1 MPATDLSLLQDAAA
15 EAGEIALSYFG
26 RKPRIWDKDDNAGP
40 VTEADLAVNEMLET
54 ALRKARPDYG
64 WLSEESDDNEERLST
79 KRQFVIDPIDGTR
92 AFIDGSHD
100 WSHSLAVVEEGRVTA
115 AVVHLPAKG
124 RTYSAALGQGATR
137 DGNPIQVAPSRP
149 VVETEVLAA
158 RPNMKPA
165 YWKAGVPPPFRRV
178 FRSSLAYRLC
188 LAAEGNVDAMMT
200 LRRAWEW
207 DIAAGALIVA
217 EAGGRAADQR
227 GASLIFNT
235 PQALLDGVVA
245 GGPLVDDLLAALA

>member
-64 WLSEESDDNEERLST
+64 WLSEETDDNEERLST

-124 RTYSAALGQGATR
+124 RTYSAALGHGATR
-137 DGNPIQVAPSRP
+137 DADQDLPDQQAPGYENLYGKGDAQSEDPDNANDSIHQADAPTESETDILLPPSYAPSQHP
-149 VVETEVLAA
+149 LFHALDV
-158 RPNMKPA
+158 
-165 YWKAGVPPPFRRV
+165 KA
-178 FRSSLAYRLC
+178 
-188 LAAEGNVDAMMT
+188 
-200 LRRAWEW
+200 
-207 DIAAGALIVA
+207 
-217 EAGGRAADQR
+217 
-227 GASLIFNT
+227 
-235 PQALLDGVVA
+235 
-245 GGPLVDDLLAALA
+245 